1 MRKTVVFLL
10 LMLTLALVTDKMKED
25 TQASVLK
32 EPITIG
38 VNDKLMN
45 DTNKKVFEGSRKHD
59 RIDNHI
65 LYEELCDRYDEL
77 SVISFPTDKYD
88 DELSKIESIL
98 LRYADITISY
108 NTTEASNQ
116 FKHVDELLCHIEE
129 DMQTLDG
136 YKELSN
142 LYDSSTEMLQY
153 WDYYKDIA
161 HTYEIDIPEETQEY
175 LDKALE
181 LSNKIGQTNYFDLSV
196 QELNDLQNQVDDTT
210 SYISKE
216 YTRLLEYIQSE
227 NISVS

>member
-10 LMLTLALVTDKMKED
+10 IMLTLALVTDKMKED
-25 TQASVLK
+25 TQAAVLK
-32 EPITIG
+32 EPSTIG
-38 VNDKLMN
+38 MNDKLMN
-45 DTNKKVFEGSRKHD
+45 DTDKKVFEGSRKHD

-98 LRYADITISY
+98 NRYADRAVSY

-116 FKHVDELLCHIEE
+116 FKHVDELLYHIET

-136 YKELSN
+136 YDELSK

-161 HTYEIDIPEETQEY
+161 NNYCIDIPEETQEY

-181 LSNKIGQTNYFDLSV
+181 LSNKIGETNYFDLSV
-196 QELNDLQNQVDDTT
+196 QELNEIQNQVNDTKT
-210 SYISKE
+210 YLFKE

>member
-1 MRKTVVFLL
+1 MKKTILIL
-10 LMLTLALVTDKMKED
+10 LMVLMFTLITDKMNKD
-25 TQASVLK
+25 TQAAVLK
-32 EPITIG
+32 EPSTIG
-38 VNDKLMN
+38 MNNKLMN

-77 SVISFPTDKYD
+77 SVISFPTDKYN

-98 LRYADITISY
+98 NRYADRTVSY
-108 NTTEASNQ
+108 NTIEASNQ
-116 FKHVDELLCHIEE
+116 LKHVDELLYHIET

-136 YKELSN
+136 YDELSK

-161 HTYEIDIPEETQEY
+161 NKYCIDIPEETQEY

-181 LSNKIGQTNYFDLSV
+181 LSNKIGETNYFDLSV
-196 QELNDLQNQVDDTT
+196 QELNEIQNQVNDTKT
-210 SYISKE
+210 YLFKE